1 MEQDVRICVHGLGY
15 VGLATAS
22 LFANNGHDVVGY
34 DVDTNVLDAIRDG
47 DLSLPEEGLEEYVR
61 TATSAGLTASEEVVS
76 ADYHLVC
83 VPTPYNDGADLSF
96 VEDATAA
103 LAPSL
108 RAGDTVV
115 LESTVPP
122 GTTVDTVAPLL
133 EASGL
138 EAGEQFHVAYTPET
152 ILPGNTVPELRGND
166 RIVGGIDDASTDMVY
181 ELYEAVI
188 TGTVH
193 RAPDATTAEFIKLSQ
208 NAFRDVNIAFANE
221 LALLADDYGIEARQA
236 IDLANT
242 HPRVEILNP
251 GPGVGGHC
259 LPVDPLFL
267 AEHSDRARLVEC
279 ARRVNDSMPGHVVDK
294 LRAELGPLTDRR
306 IAVLGVAYK
315 GNVDE
320 IRNSP
325 GLAVTHALRAA
336 GMEPGRITDGGSTTV
351 SVSVTDPHVQNPLL
365 ELTPL
370 EQALAGADAAV
381 VTAAHDE
388 YRELDP
394 ERMKH
399 LLHTNVVVDAVDVLD
414 RSTWEEHGLTVVDL

>member
-22 LFANNGHDVVGY
+22 LFANNGYDVVGY
-34 DVDTNVLDAIRDG
+34 DIDTEILDAIRD
-47 DLSLPEEGLEEYVR
+47 DDVSLPEEDLEKYVR
-61 TATSAGLTASEEVVS
+61 NATKRGLTASEKVVP
-76 ADYHLVC
+76 AEYHLIC
-83 VPTPYNDGADLSF
+83 VPTPYNGGADLSF
-96 VEDATAA
+96 VEDATAT

-108 RAGDTVV
+108 RVGDTVV

-122 GTTVDTVAPLL
+122 GTTVNTVAPLL
-133 EASGL
+133 EKSGL
-138 EAGEQFHVAYTPET
+138 HAGEQFHVAYTPET
-152 ILPGNTVPELRGND
+152 ILPGNTVLELRAND
-166 RIVGGIDDASTDMVY
+166 RIVGGIDESSTDMVSD
-181 ELYEAVI
+181 LYEPVI

-208 NAFRDVNIAFANE
+208 NAFRDLNIAFANE
-221 LALLADDYGIEARQA
+221 LALLADDYGIETRRA
-236 IDLANT
+236 IELANT
-242 HPRVEILNP
+242 HPRVEILRP

-267 AEHSDRARLVEC
+267 AENSDRARLVEC

-294 LRAELGPLTDRR
+294 LRSELGPLTERR

-325 GLAVTHALRAA
+325 GLAVAHALRAA
-336 GMEPGRITDGGSTTV
+336 GMKSGRVTDGGSTTV
-351 SVSVTDPHVQNPLL
+351 SVSITDPHVQNPLL

-388 YRELDP
+388 YRSLDP
-394 ERMKH
+394 KRVKH
-399 LLHTNVVVDAVDVLD
+399 LLHTDVVVDAVDILD
-414 RSTWEEHGLTVVDL
+414 RSAWEEQGVTVVSL